1 MQEARI
7 RRPSVG
13 AFMISVIRIG
23 FGGILY
29 YKTMMRNPQSPVL
42 ILNAPILGLGFG
54 GFAHIRKAS

>member
-29 YKTMMRNPQSPVL
+29 YKTMMRNP
-42 ILNAPILGLGFG
+42 
-54 GFAHIRKAS
+54 KALF